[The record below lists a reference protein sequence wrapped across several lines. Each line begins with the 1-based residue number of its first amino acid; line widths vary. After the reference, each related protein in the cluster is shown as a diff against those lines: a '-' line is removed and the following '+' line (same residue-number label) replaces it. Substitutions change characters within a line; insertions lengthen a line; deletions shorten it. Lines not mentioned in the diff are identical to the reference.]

1 MKIDRKITGEIQSP
15 EIGKVTVWLKMEGYF
30 KVW

>member
-15 EIGKVTVWLKMEGYF
+15 EIGKVTVWLKMEGF
-30 KVW
+30 NLF